1 MIEISPSGELAAI
14 TIPMDKQLLLKFSSI
29 CQNQLSMTPEEAV
42 RKTVWQVVIQDAQRR
57 KNP

>member
-14 TIPMDKQLLLKFSSI
+14 TAPMDKQLLLKFSSI
-29 CQNQLSMTPEEAV
+29 CRNQLSMTPEEAV
-42 RKTVWQVVIQDAQRR
+42 RKTVWQVIIQDAQRR

>member
-1 MIEISPSGELAAI
+1 MIEISPSGQLAAI
-14 TIPMDKQLLLKFSSI
+14 TVPMDKKLLMQFSSI

-42 RKTVWQVVIQDAQRR
+42 RKTVWQVVVQDAQRR